1 MKTQWLL
8 KRNLNTF
15 GLSLEWN
22 GHVVFVKNGKTI
34 IDLRDA
40 PSLATATEEMTKL
53 ENTFMAICGA
63 MC

>member
-8 KRNLNTF
+8 KRNLSSF
-15 GLSLEWN
+15 GLNLEWN
-22 GHVVFVKNGKTI
+22 GHVVFVKSGNTI

-40 PSLATATEEMTKL
+40 DNLAKATEEMEKL
-53 ENTFMAICGA
+53 ENSFMAICGA